1 MTRGR
6 QSIFE
11 ERQSWQGPL
20 AFSTTLH
27 AAFFALI
34 FLYSSYLGRLPHES
48 WGSAAGSAGDAL
60 SVSLVSPAALPLP
73 RPVIQTENIVANDSP
88 GLSQSKPQE
97 LPAPEPQA
105 IPIPARDHTRK
116 LPPKEKTVKDKTVAA
131 SASIR
136 DSYRAEPP
144 REANVVPFGR
154 GGPVAIPYKV
164 FSLGGSSAGIG
175 TPSDSGFGARY
186 GWYVDVVRR
195 KVSENWLK
203 YEIDPAIQNA
213 RRVFITFDIQR
224 NGQPENVQIEQS
236 SGVPSLDVSAVRA
249 LQRIDTFGPL
259 PPDYS
264 GRQVSVEFWFEF
276 RR

>member
-1 MTRGR
+1 MTTRR
-6 QSIFE
+6 QSIFD
-11 ERQSWQGPL
+11 ERESWQRPM

-27 AAFFALI
+27 AGFFALI
-34 FLYSSYLGRLPHES
+34 FLYSAYLGRLPHES
-48 WGSAAGSAGDAL
+48 WGSAAGSAGEAL

-73 RPVIQTENIVANDSP
+73 RPVAQTENIVANDSP
-88 GLSQSKPQE
+88 GLTQSTPRE
-97 LPAPEPQA
+97 LPAPEPRA
-105 IPIPARDHTRK
+105 IAIPAREHARK
-116 LPPKEKTVKDKTVAA
+116 LSPREIKEKTI
-131 SASIR
+131 SASTPIR
-136 DSYRAEPP
+136 DTYRAAPP
-144 REANVVPFGR
+144 RETNVVPFGR

-175 TPSDSGFGARY
+175 TPSDSGFGSRY

-224 NGQPENVQIEQS
+224 SGQPENVQIEQS

-249 LQRIDTFGPL
+249 LLRIDTFGPL

-276 RR
+276 KR

>member
-1 MTRGR
+1 MTNRR
-6 QSIFE
+6 QNIFD
-11 ERQSWQGPL
+11 ERESWQGPI

-34 FLYSSYLGRLPHES
+34 FLYSAYLGRLPHES
-48 WGSAAGSAGDAL
+48 WGSAAASAGDAL
-60 SVSLVSPAALPLP
+60 SVSLVSQAALPLP
-73 RPVIQTENIVANDSP
+73 RPAIQTQNIVANDSP
-88 GLSQSKPQE
+88 GLTQSKPRE
-97 LPAPEPQA
+97 LPVPEAQA
-105 IPIPARDHTRK
+105 IPIPAREHTRK
-116 LPPKEKTVKDKTVAA
+116 LPSPVKEKPAVAA
-131 SASIR
+131 RAPIR
-136 DSYRAEPP
+136 DTYHAEPP

-154 GGPVAIPYKV
+154 GGPVATPYKV

-175 TPSDSGFGARY
+175 TPSDSGFGSRY

-195 KVSENWLK
+195 KVSENWLR

-213 RRVFITFDIQR
+213 RRVFITFDIPR

-236 SGVPSLDVSAVRA
+236 SGVPSLDISAVRA

-276 RR
+276 KR